1 MSASEHSAF
10 PRIDAPAIPDRVRDD
25 AQTPVILPDTGRGT
39 VVDGG
44 GGSRHDAALRVG
56 DGPLHQPAAGPPP
69 HSGEEPFLVIPPLAS
84 TRARADG
91 WTPERQRG
99 FLEALA
105 TCGSVAGAAR
115 SVGMTREGAYALRR
129 RADARGFAQAWEAAR
144 LLATDHLIDLAWD
157 RVTAGVLRQ
166 IYYHGELVGE
176 TRQFDNRLLLSLIAQ
191 NRALLAESEAAAS
204 PAVIGA
210 VVADWEAAL
219 DRAERGEA
227 LSEADLRGADLAESA
242 PVSGETP
249 DMEEI
254 EPPLAPEPDCHG
266 EMQSEA
272 QLLDVGLYQHW
283 WDAPLGCW
291 LTNWPA
297 PEGWA
302 GDEYRRDADGRYALI
317 VAGEEGEDD
326 EDLDEDDCHY
336 EHDCGDD
343 GKLPEASAPWSAI
356 ERYAR
361 TLTTEELAGAERA
374 EDDLADARARRLELY
389 RRAAFGLASAAECSA
404 LAAVNAG
411 QVVWG
416 ER

>member
-1 MSASEHSAF
+1 MSASEHSDF
-10 PRIDAPAIPDRVRDD
+10 RRIETPAIPDQVRDDDVSPAIPDRVRDD
-25 AQTPVILPDTGRGT
+25 DTT
-39 VVDGG
+39 
-44 GGSRHDAALRVG
+44 
-56 DGPLHQPAAGPPP
+56 
-69 HSGEEPFLVIPPLAS
+69 PFLVMPPLAP

-105 TCGSVAGAAR
+105 SCGSVAGAAR

-157 RVTAGVLRQ
+157 RVTAGELRQ
-166 IYYHGELVGE
+166 VYYHGELVGE

-191 NRALLAESEAAAS
+191 NRALLAQSAADAKMVGEAAPS

-219 DRAERGEA
+219 GRAERGEA
-227 LSEADLRGADLAESA
+227 LSEADLRGADLAGGA
-242 PVSGETP
+242 PVGGETP
-249 DMEEI
+249 DEEEI
-254 EPPLAPEPDCHG
+254 EPPLRPEPDCHG
-266 EMQSEA
+266 ELQSEA

-283 WDAPLGCW
+283 WDAPRGCW

-297 PEGWA
+297 PEDWA
-302 GDEYRRDADGRYALI
+302 GDEYRRDTDGAYALL
-317 VAGEEGEDD
+317 APGEQGEDD
-326 EDLDEDDCHY
+326 EDLDEDDYDY
-336 EHDCGDD
+336 EHDCGHD
-343 GKLPEASAPWSAI
+343 GKLPEASAPWSEI

-361 TLTTEELAGAERA
+361 TLTPQEQAGAERA
-374 EDDLADARARRLELY
+374 EHDLAEARARRLELY
-389 RRAAFGLASAAECSA
+389 RRAAFGLASAAECTS

-411 QVVWG
+411 RAVWG